1 MARPSHKELN
11 GKLHL
16 ARDAV
21 HDNRIIL
28 IEPAVIVS
36 DAMALG
42 YSIRHEL
49 QLVLLELLNNTGPD
63 RYAGHHPP
71 ERSYEKRIRNL
82 DLWAFSV
89 SCQRF
94 EPRVYYKFSLQNAW
108 FYLVSLHVCT
118 STGEKWRTQ
127 DESIHERDLPQL

>member
-11 GKLHL
+11 GKLQVAL
-16 ARDAV
+16 DAV

-28 IEPAVIVS
+28 IEPDVIVA

-63 RYAGHHPP
+63 HYAGHHPP
-71 ERSYEKRIRNL
+71 ERSYEKRIHNL

-94 EPRVYYKFSLQNAW
+94 ETRVYYKFSLQNAW
-108 FYLVSLHVCT
+108 FYLVSLHICT
-118 STGEKWRTQ
+118 SMGEKGRTTK
-127 DESIHERDLPQL
+127 